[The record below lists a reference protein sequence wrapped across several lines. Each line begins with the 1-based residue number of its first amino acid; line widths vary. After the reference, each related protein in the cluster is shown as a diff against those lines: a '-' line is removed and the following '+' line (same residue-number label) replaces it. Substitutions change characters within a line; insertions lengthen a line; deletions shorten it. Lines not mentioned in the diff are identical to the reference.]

1 MSSFTKDHINTQ
13 AICLSV
19 DGAACSSS
27 DPAES
32 RALIAEPLKPNVMAI
47 DIPEQTVAL
56 STPTMSLMWEKGEKR
71 HFVICLSKMKQDENK
86 GY

>member
-1 MSSFTKDHINTQ
+1 MSSLTKDHINTQ

-19 DGAACSSS
+19 DGAACSGS

-32 RALIAEPLKPNVMAI
+32 RALIAEPLKPNVIAI
-47 DIPEQTVAL
+47 DIPVDS
-56 STPTMSLMWEKGEKR
+56 STTMSLMWEKGEKR
-71 HFVICLSKMKQDENK
+71 HFVICLSKMKHDGDKKK